1 LTIVDDFSRFTWIIL
16 LKGKYETSLKI
27 QKFII
32 SVEVQFDAKVK
43 TLRSDNSPEFLS
55 LSSFYL
61 SKGIVHQ
68 TSCVATPQQNGR
80 VERKHQCILNI
91 ARALL
96 IQSHLPPKYWGYAA
110 LHAVFIMN
118 RVPSTAIEGR
128 IPYDALHQK
137 LPDLSLLKVFGSLCY
152 VSSIDPHR
160 SKLDHRARKCVFLGY
175 KAGMKG

>member
-1 LTIVDDFSRFTWIIL
+1 LTIVDDFSRFTWIVL

-80 VERKHQCILNI
+80 VERN
-91 ARALL
+91 
-96 IQSHLPPKYWGYAA
+96 
-110 LHAVFIMN
+110 
-118 RVPSTAIEGR
+118 
-128 IPYDALHQK
+128 
-137 LPDLSLLKVFGSLCY
+137 
-152 VSSIDPHR
+152 
-160 SKLDHRARKCVFLGY
+160 
-175 KAGMKG
+175 